1 MDKDWLKYWQKIE
14 GLETEE
20 EEKTVHQ
27 CGCDYVQG
35 YYHDRPLPIA
45 DFETKYIKN

>member
-20 EEKTVHQ
+20 EEK
-27 CGCDYVQG
+27 
-35 YYHDRPLPIA
+35 
-45 DFETKYIKN
+45 EEKNIPVEEAKDMYKSVLDEEN